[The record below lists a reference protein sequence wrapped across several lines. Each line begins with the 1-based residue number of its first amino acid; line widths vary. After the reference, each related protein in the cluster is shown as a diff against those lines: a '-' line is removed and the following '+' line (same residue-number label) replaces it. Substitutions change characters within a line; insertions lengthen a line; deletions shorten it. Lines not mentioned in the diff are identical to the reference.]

1 MKQLLLI
8 CSVLAIAYTGTP
20 ITLFAQTTTTPVE
33 LDAKTQKKVDKAKVD
48 LAKDQQ
54 KLHQTEAKLEKDKAK
69 HDKDIEKGKLSPK
82 SIEKGKKRHTKYLK
96 EIEKLKKRIM
106 DNENYLHP
114 FEMPA

>member
-8 CSVLAIAYTGTP
+8 CSVLAIAFTGRPTS
-20 ITLFAQTTTTPVE
+20 LFAQTTTTPVE

-82 SIEKGKKRHTKYLK
+82 AIEKGEKRHAKYLK
-96 EIEKLKKRIM
+96 QIEKLKEAIM
-106 DNENYLHP
+106 NNETYLHP